1 MSKWQTSI
9 KDSIALEM
17 GLALNKSKK
26 YRLTDEQAKQLKQ
39 IRVKEDV
46 VNSNETKSKSNT
58 YKKKDVLSAYNDE
71 GKLMNIDE
79 YCVHYNLPKQHI
91 KDYKLVT
98 HTGIP
103 FYNIVFKDQEDV
115 KEFDFDLILAKYDNF
130 KPCEN
135 SFKVDTDIVK
145 NFDVLTY
152 TDVHIGMETNSK
164 GNSMYA
170 EKWDKETILQSMCKM
185 VSKVLEKKTSDTLI
199 IDELGDFLDGFN
211 GYTTRGGHKLP
222 QNMTNEEAFD
232 LALEFKISIIK
243 SLRKK
248 YKEIRVN
255 NICNDNHA
263 GSFGYFVNSAFKN
276 FCDNQYNNVEV
287 VNHRQ
292 FINHYFINDIC
303 FIISH
308 GKDEDTLKFGFKVQ
322 LDSNGLE
329 KIDQYCKQ
337 NDIYK
342 KAKKIVFKKGDSH
355 QSLFD
360 LCTSDDFYYFNYPA
374 LSPSSQWVQNN
385 FKKGRRGFVLET
397 WKNTEVSFTPV
408 FLTIS

>member
-1 MSKWQTSI
+1 
-9 KDSIALEM
+9 
-17 GLALNKSKK
+17 
-26 YRLTDEQAKQLKQ
+26 
-39 IRVKEDV
+39 
-46 VNSNETKSKSNT
+46 
-58 YKKKDVLSAYNDE
+58 
-71 GKLMNIDE
+71 
-79 YCVHYNLPKQHI
+79 
-91 KDYKLVT
+91 
-98 HTGIP
+98 
-103 FYNIVFKDQEDV
+103 
-115 KEFDFDLILAKYDNF
+115 
-130 KPCEN
+130 
-135 SFKVDTDIVK
+135 
-145 NFDVLTY
+145 
-152 TDVHIGMETNSK
+152 
-164 GNSMYA
+164 MYA

-185 VSKVLEKKTSDTLI
+185 VSKVLEKKASDTLI

-222 QNMTNEEAFD
+222 QNMTNEQAFD

-276 FCDNQYNNVEV
+276 FCDNKYNNVEV

-292 FINHYFINDIC
+292 FINHYFVNDIC

-322 LDSNGLE
+322 LDSKGIE

-355 QSLFD
+355 QALFD

-385 FKKGRRGFVLET
+385 FKKGRRGFVLEN
-397 WKNTEVSFTPV
+397 WNNTEVSFL
-408 FLTIS
+408 FLPIFFSNYLLPFIYSFYRLSHFCFFVLN